1 MSQSSKAPSPKMAST
16 EALLALSRVAL
27 DSAAQGVCIYDVDN
41 RVVLF
46 NRRFIELF
54 NLSADVVRPGMTY
67 RELMEHSADCGNFQP
82 ERVEPICRE
91 RFALVAA
98 RKPFSAQQEMPN
110 GMIMT
115 LDIRPL
121 ADGSWITVCDD

>member
-1 MSQSSKAPSPKMAST
+1 MSQRSIAPSPKMASTETST

-27 DSAAQGVCIYDVDN
+27 DSAAQGICIYDVDN

-54 NLSADVVRPGMTY
+54 NLSADLVRPGLTY
-67 RELMEHSADCGNFQP
+67 RELMEHSAACGNFP
-82 ERVEPICRE
+82 PGPVEPICRE
-91 RFALVAA
+91 RLALVAA
-98 RKPFSAQQEMPN
+98 GKPFSAQQEMPN

-115 LDIRPL
+115 LDIR
-121 ADGSWITVCDD
+121 